1 MRKPIFIAIAIIAI
15 CVPAAI
21 AQDDSEN
28 LVRKALIGRHVLV
41 KMDLPAINSGIDFVL
56 DNTDV
61 SYNSTKCNN
70 LLKEY
75 GVAVKSGARSR
86 ITDVRITNRGI
97 ELDLDGGGL
106 PTSDWVVG
114 SLKLVEP
121 EPLAKSDRE
130 VELERLVASDTSPGH
145 GNQLRSDLDYERQRR
160 LSQDDRNRE
169 SFKRAD
175 SLRRQYIDENRTKW
189 GSKVVV
195 VIRQRKESVKMRDM
209 VKALAKYVEL
219 LPSEKPAD

>member
-1 MRKPIFIAIAIIAI
+1 MRRSISLIIAI
-15 CVPAAI
+15 FAICTQAAFS
-21 AQDDSEN
+21 QDNGDDPIK
-28 LVRKALIGRHVLV
+28 KALMGRLVLV
-41 KMDLPAINSGIDFVL
+41 KMDLPAINSGIDFVM

-61 SYNSTKCNN
+61 SYNSAKCNN

-75 GVAVKSGARSR
+75 GVAVKSGTRAR
-86 ITDVRITNRGI
+86 ITNVRISNRGI

-106 PTSDWVVG
+106 PSRDWVVG

-121 EPLAKSDRE
+121 EPLARSDRE
-130 VELERLVASDTSPGH
+130 AELERQVLSETNSSHAA
-145 GNQLRSDLDYERQRR
+145 QLRGELDYERQRR
-160 LSQDDRNRE
+160 VAQDERNRE
-169 SFKRAD
+169 AFRRAD

-195 VIRQRKESVKMRDM
+195 VVRSRKESVKMRDM